1 MLRRW
6 NQDRP
11 ATDGQDAWGAR
22 RVHRGAFV
30 LIVLALVLAVPSL
43 AGKKS
48 YKYEE
53 DPVRLGT
60 TALEEQRLQDA
71 AKLFQE
77 AIDNEW
83 KLDRAYYGLAEI
95 LRRQDKNVE
104 AEGFYRKAIQNH
116 AEERNGATYPEASA
130 GLGLSLVV
138 LERFDEARTEFES
151 ALRDNKNIWDANY
164 GMARVL
170 IDQKRYSDAL
180 PYLEKGKGLKGV
192 REGQDQYCYG
202 TALAKV
208 GSGDLTGAEK
218 DALLALTLNPSRA
231 EYGTLVAQIY
241 TARNAPTLAIDA
253 YEKALATPGV
263 IPTPQVHQD
272 LAQLYEGEREFNDAL
287 RHYLNAIEIDSTY
300 APAFKSAAKLY
311 ALGNQANQAG
321 RFFMR
326 YSQLAPNDAEGWS
339 GQAEAFISLGANRP
353 ALEAAEKAYGL
364 DSSDAR
370 IRLSL
375 ARSTYLANN
384 LERSGRLYNSVADT
398 TLYKVNDWVNLGQ
411 IALAQKGFLQADE
424 LFNKAI
430 KLDPKN
436 PDAYAAK
443 GKYFLVP
450 GRSNPDSAAFYYR
463 KALEIN
469 PNSQV
474 ARMNLA
480 VAFLQL
486 RRPSDAT
493 QELRKVL
500 VQSPNSVPAHIYLGQ
515 ALVMADSLGAALTEY
530 RKATELDPKSAP
542 AWRGAGFVYL
552 KRAEYG
558 QAETVLL
565 KSTALDPRSADGWAS
580 LGSAQAGLRKI
591 DDGIKSF
598 EKALEISPNHEGA
611 LRGLDALR
619 QARAAT
625 GGK

>member
-1 MLRRW
+1 MLRRR

-11 ATDGQDAWGAR
+11 ATSGQDAWGGR
-22 RVHRGAFV
+22 RVRWGAFV
-30 LIVLALVLAVPSL
+30 LIALALVLAVPSL
-43 AGKKS
+43 AGNKS

-53 DPVRLGT
+53 DPVRLGS
-60 TALEEQRLQDA
+60 TALEEQRLHDA
-71 AKLFQE
+71 AEFFQE

-83 KLDRAYYGLAEI
+83 KLDRAYYGLAEV
-95 LRRQDKNVE
+95 LRRQDKIVE
-104 AEGFYRKAIQNH
+104 AEDLYRKAIENH
-116 AEERNGATYPEASA
+116 AEERNGSTYPEASA
-130 GLGLSLVV
+130 GLGLSL
-138 LERFDEARTEFES
+138 LILGRSGEAQTAFES

-164 GMARVL
+164 GMARIL
-170 IDQKRYSDAL
+170 IGQKRYADAL

-218 DALLALTLNPSRA
+218 DALLALTLNPGRA

-263 IPTPQVHQD
+263 VPTPQVHQD
-272 LAQLYEGEREFNDAL
+272 LAKLYEGERDFNDAL

-300 APAFKSAAKLY
+300 APAFKSAGRLY
-311 ALGNQANQAG
+311 AMGNQPNQAG
-321 RFFMR
+321 RFYLR

-339 GQAEAFISLGANRP
+339 GQAEAFISMGANRT

-364 DSSDAR
+364 DSTDAR

-375 ARSTYLANN
+375 ARTTYLTND
-384 LERSGRLYNSVADT
+384 LERSGRLYGSVADT
-398 TLYKVNDWVNLGQ
+398 LLYKTNDWVNLGQ
-411 IALAQKGFLQADE
+411 IALSQKGFDRAEE

-430 KLDPKN
+430 EIEPGN

-443 GKYFLVP
+443 GKYFLTP
-450 GRSNPDSAAFYYR
+450 ARSKPDSAAFYYQ
-463 KALEIN
+463 KALDIN
-469 PNSQV
+469 PNSLV

-515 ALVMADSLGAALTEY
+515 ALLMADSLGTALTEY
-530 RKATELDPKSAP
+530 RKAIELDPKSAP
-542 AWRGAGFVYL
+542 ALRGAGFIYL
-552 KRAEYG
+552 KRSEYG

-565 KSTALDPRSADGWAS
+565 KSTVLDPRNPDGWAS

-591 DDGIKSF
+591 DEGIKSF
-598 EKALEISPNHEGA
+598 ETALEISPNHEGA
-611 LRGLDALR
+611 LRGLEALR
-619 QARAAT
+619 KARATT